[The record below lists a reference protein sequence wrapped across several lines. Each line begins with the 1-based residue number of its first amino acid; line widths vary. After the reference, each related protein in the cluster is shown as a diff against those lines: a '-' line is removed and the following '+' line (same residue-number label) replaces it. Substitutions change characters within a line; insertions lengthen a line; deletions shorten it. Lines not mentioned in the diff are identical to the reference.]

1 MLCKTHILHTM
12 VTQIIS
18 LLSDKVSEGWN
29 MIDTTYVR
37 VNGLRAIVSRAN
49 DEDKRQYRFRGRWI
63 YPGVLVVEFNDN
75 LYRVVLWVRFS
86 QLTQRTLLVRR
97 FQCGLI
103 PLISMKSRY
112 IVVYMTFAWLK
123 TVRQFS

>member
-1 MLCKTHILHTM
+1 M
-12 VTQIIS
+12 VTQITS

-37 VNGLRAIVSRAN
+37 VNGLQAIVSRAN

-75 LYRVVLWVRFS
+75 LYRVVL
-86 QLTQRTLLVRR
+86 
-97 FQCGLI
+97 
-103 PLISMKSRY
+103 
-112 IVVYMTFAWLK
+112 
-123 TVRQFS
+123 

>member
-1 MLCKTHILHTM
+1 M

-29 MIDTTYVR
+29 MIDTTYIR
-37 VNGLRAIVSRAN
+37 VNGLQAVVSCAN

-75 LYRVVLWVRFS
+75 LYRVAL
-86 QLTQRTLLVRR
+86 
-97 FQCGLI
+97 
-103 PLISMKSRY
+103 
-112 IVVYMTFAWLK
+112 
-123 TVRQFS
+123 

>member
-1 MLCKTHILHTM
+1 M

-29 MIDTTYVR
+29 MIDTTYVS

-63 YPGVLVVEFNDN
+63 YPGVLVVEFNN
-75 LYRVVLWVRFS
+75 SLYRVVL
-86 QLTQRTLLVRR
+86 
-97 FQCGLI
+97 
-103 PLISMKSRY
+103 
-112 IVVYMTFAWLK
+112 
-123 TVRQFS
+123 